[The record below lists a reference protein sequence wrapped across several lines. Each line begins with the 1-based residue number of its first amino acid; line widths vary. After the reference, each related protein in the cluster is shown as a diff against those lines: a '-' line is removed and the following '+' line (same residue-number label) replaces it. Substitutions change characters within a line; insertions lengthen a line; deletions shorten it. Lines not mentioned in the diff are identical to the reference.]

1 MPAKPKPPVAGQKPV
16 LPLKKPL
23 PIHKKPATKGIPKK
37 PEKKAEIE
45 NSSVA
50 KSTEETKDLVDGLSA
65 EKLLSQEEGISKPP
79 EIKMENVEGDLL
91 VLMIA

>member
-16 LPLKKPL
+16 LPAKKPL
-23 PIHKKPATKGIPKK
+23 PIHKKPATKGIAKK
-37 PEKKAEIE
+37 PEKK
-45 NSSVA
+45 A

-91 VLMIA
+91 VLMIV